1 MSNEIKEAF
10 IVGNGESIKDFNYD
24 FFKDKKTVGTGKLKN
39 DWYPDFYVCVN
50 LETLKSNLES
60 IKNMIINK
68 KCEVFLLNAEII
80 QEWEDILQYSNVMFI
95 QQLRLLENNP
105 FRYLVDSCSGS
116 CGVLFAYILGFHKL
130 NLLGMDCPDNED
142 RFKIHK
148 KSWEDL
154 RNVLVMY
161 NVLTQEGVE
170 LWNYNSNKNLDH
182 SFKKKDIKEL
192 EDFELIE

>member
-105 FRYLVDSCSGS
+105 FRYLVDWCSGS
-116 CGVLFAYILGFHKL
+116 CGVLFAYILGF
-130 NLLGMDCPDNED
+130 
-142 RFKIHK
+142 HK

-182 SFKKKDIKEL
+182 CFKKKDIKEL